1 MESRGED
8 IDDERRISVS
18 NTLPT
23 DIHEFMDWSW
33 EQIQPVFEELQ
44 ARPISAG
51 NVVQWLD
58 DRAVVGEMLSE
69 TYNRLYVAAGQDTTN
84 TAAEDRLNTFLE
96 KVFSPAQVADQ
107 ALKEKLLTSGLQPEG
122 YDLQMRQLRV
132 DAEIFREEN
141 IPLFNEEEKLRQ
153 EFDRISGAQ
162 TVTWEGEERTLFAMN
177 PVLLS
182 PDRAVRE
189 QAWRLVQERKQQD
202 RAALNDLWT
211 RFLKL
216 RLQIAENAGFG
227 TDYRAYAWKA
237 KHRFDYT
244 PEDCARFADAI
255 EKVVTP
261 AAARI
266 YERRARLMGAESFRP
281 WDGDHAQY
289 TLSVDPLGRPP
300 LQPYQDGDELSRK
313 SSEIFRRVDPAL
325 ADYYDIMMEENLL
338 DLDNRKGKAP
348 GGYCTGFDYSSRPFI
363 FMNSVGL
370 HNDVQTLLHEA
381 GHAFHAFETYQL
393 PRYRRIEAPLEFCE
407 VASMSMELI
416 AAPYLTTE
424 YGGFYDERQAARAR
438 LDHLDEM
445 VLFWPYMAVIDSFQ
459 QWVYG
464 NPDDAMNPDNCDAEW
479 SKLWDRFMVGIDY
492 SGLETIKS
500 NGWHRKLH
508 IFQVP
513 LYYVEYGLAAL
524 GATQVWGNSLKDQA
538 GAIAN
543 YRKGLA
549 LGGTATLPDLFKTA
563 GANFAMDGA
572 TLGDAVAL
580 IERVSGELAPLAE

>member
-1 MESRGED
+1 
-8 IDDERRISVS
+8 VF

-23 DIHEFMDWSW
+23 DIQEFMNWSW
-33 EQIQPVFEELQ
+33 ERIEPYFADLQ
-44 ARPISAG
+44 ARDLTAE
-51 NVVQWLD
+51 NVVQWLE
-58 DRAVVGEMLSE
+58 DRALLGEMISE
-69 TYNRLYVAAGQDTTN
+69 TYSRLYVATSLDTTD
-84 TAAEDRLNTFLE
+84 TAAEERLNTFLE
-96 KVFSPAQVADQ
+96 RVFSPTLIADQ
-107 ALKEKLLTSGLQPEG
+107 ALKEKLLATGLQPEG
-122 YDLQMRQLRV
+122 FDIPLRDMRV
-132 DAEIFREEN
+132 EAEIFREEN
-141 IPLFNEEEKLRQ
+141 VPLFTEEEKLRQ
-153 EFDRISGAQ
+153 EFDRIIGAQ
-162 TVTWEGEERTLFAMN
+162 TVTWEGEEKTLAAMN

-216 RLQIAENAGFG
+216 RLQMAANAGFG
-227 TDYRAYAWKA
+227 NDYRAFVWKSR
-237 KHRFDYT
+237 HRFDYT

-255 EKVVTP
+255 AQVVTP

-266 YERRARLMGAESFRP
+266 YERRARLMGVESFRP

-300 LQPYQDGDELSRK
+300 LQPYRDGDELSRK

-325 ADYYDIMMEENLL
+325 GDYYDIMMEERLL

-348 GGYCTGFDYSSRPFI
+348 GGYCTTFSYSSRPFI

-381 GHAFHAFETYQL
+381 GHAFHAFEGFHL
-393 PRYRRIEAPLEFCE
+393 PRYQRGDPPLEFCE

-445 VLFWPYMAVIDSFQ
+445 VLFWPYMAVVDSFQ
-459 QWVYG
+459 QWVYTH
-464 NPDDAMNPDNCDAEW
+464 PDDAMNADNCDEVW
-479 SKLWDRFMVGIDY
+479 SKQWDRFMVGIDY

-500 NGWHRKLH
+500 SGWHRKLH
-508 IFQVP
+508 IFQIP
-513 LYYVEYGLAAL
+513 FYYVEYGLAAL

-538 GAIAN
+538 GALAN

-549 LGGTATLPDLFKTA
+549 LGGTATLPDLFSAA
-563 GANFAMDGA
+563 GANFAMDAA